1 MKRWKI
7 FVGLAAALAALAVV
21 ATEPHGASPID
32 LYFHDVY
39 FVVPTPQVALI
50 FGVLSAAVCFGALRL
65 TPHRPNH
72 LLGLGGFALVAFS
85 CSVLL
90 VLSAFRNWQDS
101 QQINWQVYVLAVAGS
116 SFVLGFVV
124 LSASLVWTLAW
135 TLVRIART
143 HDKTR
148 LGG

>member
-7 FVGLAAALAALAVV
+7 LAGLAAALAALAVV
-21 ATEPHGASPID
+21 AAEIHGTSPID
-32 LYFHDVY
+32 LYLHDVY
-39 FVVPTPQVALI
+39 FVVRGPQVALI

-101 QQINWQVYVLAVAGS
+101 PRITWPVYVLAAAGYF
-116 SFVLGFVV
+116 FVVGFVV
-124 LSASLVWTLAW
+124 LSASLAWTLAW
-135 TLVRIART
+135 TLVRVARNP
-143 HDKTR
+143 
-148 LGG
+148 

>member
-1 MKRWKI
+1 MKLWKI
-7 FVGLAAALAALAVV
+7 FAGLAAALALAVV
-21 ATEPHGASPID
+21 AAEAHGTSPLD
-32 LYFHDVY
+32 LYLHDTY

-50 FGVLSAAVCFGALRL
+50 FGVLSAGVCFGALRL

-135 TLVRIART
+135 TLLRIARS
-143 HDKTR
+143 HD
-148 LGG
+148 